1 MHIILVLMMLS
12 HSTDVI
18 DAFVLTG
25 IKDDQSK
32 FEKIETYCSINGA
45 FTLITEMSAYFYLFS
60 YSYVMKKKITSLT
73 ASIRKIKIMAHVLSI
88 LLPFMIYMIVILA
101 KDGFGLS
108 VSASLIKFVYRY
120 C

>member
-32 FEKIETYCSINGA
+32 FETYCSINGA